1 MNFIKQFT
9 QDNVNGNQQ
18 QILIVHFDPKEN
30 PNLRT
35 LGNKVKQGIV
45 LICDTS
51 KLDRQKIT
59 MYIQYLTGFTE
70 GNNGSVAKID
80 DKRLMFM
87 PQNVLAEDYQ
97 QALTVPPK
105 EEDDNATTE
114 DAENAE
120 LEDSQDTL
128 E

>member
-9 QDNVNGNQQ
+9 QDNVNGDQQ
-18 QILIVHFDPKEN
+18 KILIVHFDPKEN

-35 LGNKVKQGIV
+35 LGNKVKQGTV

-70 GNNGSVAKID
+70 GNNGLVAKID
-80 DKRLMFM
+80 DKRLIFM